1 MIQVKYKDLRNDSIR
16 SPKTATPCESNSAV
30 DGEGV
35 DLRKLNV
42 LTRALEKVTS
52 EELSAAKTDAPMIK
66 KRSRHPLACHLI
78 FSHTQKLSVV
88 LNTDQN
94 REHVG
99 L

>member
-42 LTRALEKVTS
+42 LTRALEKVT
-52 EELSAAKTDAPMIK
+52 
-66 KRSRHPLACHLI
+66 
-78 FSHTQKLSVV
+78 
-88 LNTDQN
+88 
-94 REHVG
+94 
-99 L
+99 